1 LLGFKVENWGVFMKL
16 STKGEY
22 GLRAMFELAQYYGD
36 GPIPLKLIAEKQSIS
51 EPYLEQLLGSLRRA
65 GLVESTRG
73 AQGGYSLAKKP
84 EDIYVGDIIR
94 TLEGPI
100 GPMDCVNEEIN
111 TCNRAGGCATR
122 SVWEKVRDS
131 VTQVLDS
138 ITLANMCDEASK
150 QEELR

>member
-1 LLGFKVENWGVFMKL
+1 MEKWGVSMKL

-22 GLRAMFELAQYYGD
+22 GLRAMFELAQYYGE
-36 GPIPLKLIAEKQSIS
+36 GPIPLKQIAERQSIS
-51 EPYLEQLLGSLRRA
+51 EPYLEQLFGNLRRA

-73 AQGGYSLAKKP
+73 AQGGYRLAKKP

-100 GPMDCVNEEIN
+100 GPMDCVYEEIN
-111 TCNRAGGCATR
+111 TCDRAGGCVTKI
-122 SVWEKVRDS
+122 VWEKVRDS
-131 VTQVLDS
+131 ITQVLDS
-138 ITLANMCDEASK
+138 ITLANMCDEANN

>member
-1 LLGFKVENWGVFMKL
+1 MKL

-22 GLRAMFELAQYYGD
+22 GLRAMFELAQRYGG

-51 EPYLEQLLGSLRRA
+51 EPYLEQLFGNLRRA

-73 AQGGYSLAKKP
+73 SQGGYSLAKKP

-100 GPMDCVNEEIN
+100 GPTDCVQEEMN
-111 TCNRAGGCATR
+111 KCNRAGGCATR
-122 SVWEKVRDS
+122 VVWEKVRDS
-131 VTQVLDS
+131 ITQVLDS
-138 ITLANMCDEASK
+138 ITLAYICEEAKK
-150 QEELR
+150 QEELKLK

>member
-1 LLGFKVENWGVFMKL
+1 MKL

-22 GLRAMFELAQYYGD
+22 GLRAMFELALNYGK
-36 GPIPLKLIAEKQSIS
+36 GPIPIKLIAENQTIS
-51 EPYLEQLLGSLRRA
+51 EPYLEQLLASLRRA

-84 EDIYVGDIIR
+84 DEILVGDIIR

-100 GPMDCVNEEIN
+100 GPMHCVTDEKNHNPCE
-111 TCNRAGGCATR
+111 RAGECVTR

-131 VTQVLDS
+131 MVEVLDS
-138 ITLANMCDEASK
+138 ISLAQMCEEANK
-150 QEELR
+150 REE

>member
-1 LLGFKVENWGVFMKL
+1 MGWFKMKL

-22 GLRAMFELAQYYGD
+22 GLRAMFELALYYGR

-73 AQGGYSLAKKP
+73 AQGGYNLAKKP
-84 EDIYVGDIIR
+84 DEICVGDIIR
-94 TLEGPI
+94 TLEGSL
-100 GPMDCVNEEIN
+100 GPMDCVNEDN
-111 TCNRAGGCATR
+111 QDNACDRAGGCVTKI
-122 SVWEKVRDS
+122 VWEKVRDS

-138 ITLANMCDEASK
+138 ITLAHMCAEANKEDLFAK
-150 QEELR
+150 Q